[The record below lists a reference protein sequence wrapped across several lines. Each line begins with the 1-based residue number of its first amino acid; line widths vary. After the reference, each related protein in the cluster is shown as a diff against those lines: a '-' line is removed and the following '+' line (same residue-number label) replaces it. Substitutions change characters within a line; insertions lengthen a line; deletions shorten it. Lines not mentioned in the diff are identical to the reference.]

1 MAKSSVEP
9 ESQVDFVEAVSAV
22 LHEESVAATRAKQRW
37 RQHVATAA
45 ENERK
50 VPRHAVAEV
59 IADARI
65 LGVEPER
72 FSADVS
78 AYLHDRELEK
88 AIADA
93 ESRKAAL
100 AIDIA
105 KASEEIA
112 VWSQEYSA
120 IKSDRDSQ
128 LRKLDQAM
136 QEKRRAT
143 ERTEADLRRLHSAT
157 NKLHD
162 QQIQLRGSR
171 DSDRLFGRL

>member
-1 MAKSSVEP
+1 MTEGSVE
-9 ESQVDFVEAVSAV
+9 SDKRVDFVEAVAAV
-22 LHEESVAATRAKQRW
+22 LHEESVAATQAKRRW

-45 ENERK
+45 ANEGK
-50 VPRHAVAEV
+50 VPREAVAEV
-59 IADARI
+59 IADAKI

-78 AYLHDRELEK
+78 AYLRDRDLAE

-93 ESRKAAL
+93 ESRAATL

-112 VWSQEYSA
+112 VWSQEFST

-128 LRKLDQAM
+128 LRKLEQAM
-136 QEKRRAT
+136 TEKRRAA
-143 ERTEADLRRLHSAT
+143 EKNEASLRRLQSAT
-157 NKLHD
+157 ARLHD
-162 QQIQLRGSR
+162 QQMQLRGGR